1 MSIRTEKVA
10 ELVKHNLSAILLRH
24 LDTGTFGFVTITDV
38 RMSADLK
45 IANVFVSIF
54 HAKLDKAQALKKI
67 NDQKREI
74 RMDLGHSLTLK
85 FTPDIQFHLD
95 ETLDR
100 VEHLE
105 ELFRKIHEDGKQ
117 NADE

>member
-10 ELVKHNLSAILLRH
+10 ELVKHNLSVILSRH
-24 LDTGTFGFVTITDV
+24 LDLASFGFVTITDV

-54 HAKLDKAQALKKI
+54 HARMEKAEALKKI

-74 RMDLGHSLTLK
+74 RMELGHSLTLK

-105 ELFRKIHEDGKQ
+105 ELFRQIHEDEKKH
-117 NADE
+117 ADD